1 VQTRSAS
8 WSPREIPLAA
18 EMRRDRDDALKNEP
32 RDLTIRTIGVL
43 FGRQSHGGNVRVLAW
58 TLPRAIPFRQAL
70 LRSLMEQSCYKC
82 GQVVEEGVPFC
93 PHCSA
98 PQIRVV
104 IAEPVSP
111 ALAFA
116 AAAQS
121 QDSTVLPASQT
132 LPVLALPMQWSE
144 AFRPCALAALVAS
157 LLMSM
162 GLNPFVAMFS
172 VGFLA
177 VVFYRQRRR
186 GISIKAPAGAAL
198 GALSGLLWFAM
209 SSVLE
214 ALIVIFLH
222 KGPDLRNELIVK
234 IQQAASQTSDP
245 QVQGVFERLKTQGG
259 LEFLMLAG
267 LLFAFLAS
275 IILGGLGGALGATIL
290 GRREKS

>member
-1 VQTRSAS
+1 
-8 WSPREIPLAA
+8 
-18 EMRRDRDDALKNEP
+18 
-32 RDLTIRTIGVL
+32 
-43 FGRQSHGGNVRVLAW
+43 
-58 TLPRAIPFRQAL
+58 
-70 LRSLMEQSCYKC
+70 MEQPCYKC

-104 IAEPVSP
+104 IAEPVPSP
-111 ALAFA
+111 IFA
-116 AAAQS
+116 AVGPSQNTAA
-121 QDSTVLPASQT
+121 LPSAQIV
-132 LPVLALPMQWSE
+132 PVLALPMQWSE

-186 GISIKAPAGAAL
+186 GIPIKASAGAAL
-198 GALSGLLWFAM
+198 GALGGLLWFAM

-222 KGPDLRNELIVK
+222 KGPDLRNELIIR

-245 QVQGVFERLKTQGG
+245 QVQGIFERLKTQGG